1 MNSVY
6 TVFKNEQNTTNV
18 LEVRDVITFG
28 EEGEDKYW
36 EGAEEKLLG
45 CYQFSLI
52 WVVDTLMLAV

>member
-28 EEGEDKYW
+28 EEGEDKY
-36 EGAEEKLLG
+36 
-45 CYQFSLI
+45 
-52 WVVDTLMLAV
+52 